1 MNIKEFTQKWMI
13 KFQDPDVCYIDL
25 VDHYM
30 ADDCQELGFEMDCG
44 HAFQERYGEAV
55 YDVAE
60 LQKIIGNVSDIKLL
74 GSAIYSRWRYFNH
87 WAYSADEILESNNRK
102 WFIIAL
108 KRLEELE

>member
-1 MNIKEFTQKWMI
+1 MNIKEFTQKWMT

-87 WAYSADEILESNNRK
+87 WAYSADEILESDNRK